1 MANPASGSHARPLSY
16 FLRQRY
22 QPWAIALVVALLA
35 LAAACGGGE
44 PSGGGAPPPG
54 GVIAKLVEASADVVV
69 SAELASQRL
78 LVEAVPST
86 LPLAPGETT
95 VVTALAYDATGRQV
109 QDATFR
115 WTTLSPL
122 AGAVS
127 ARGVFRSGLGK
138 GTFTDAL
145 EVEARSPS
153 VSGVARARVTVV
165 ILEAEASRRP
175 SRIRVSP
182 TRLEVDPGEVVQV
195 VAFAE
200 DGNGVIL
207 PGLRLEWSVADPSA
221 GAVTPLGRFTGG
233 QVAGAF
239 PGGIRVKLAA
249 PRNDE
254 EAKIS
259 TAVDVSVRDETDRL
273 RNVFAVILPQ
283 AALVRPNQE
292 IAFTALA
299 LDGRGNNLKPS
310 RTTWRLLDA
319 AAGAIGANGRF
330 RAGSKQG
337 QYLDVLAV
345 DMVLPSR
352 GGFVQT
358 RATASVTVA
367 EASDILRLPFSSSK
381 AVLFPERVELSQ
393 GESFAFSVVAID
405 QSGRRVRNPSVA
417 WALASQVGKIAEDGR
432 VTTTGAPGFY
442 PNSLKATI
450 TLEGPEGQ
458 VTQELLASVTIR
470 GPLARAEVN
479 PLRAM
484 VAPKG
489 RVQFTATAY
498 DANGV
503 VLPDV
508 TFRWRVADAKA
519 GSISRDGLLRAG
531 ADVGEF
537 LQAVRVQATQRPRR

>member
-1 MANPASGSHARPLSY
+1 ML
-16 FLRQRY
+16 
-22 QPWAIALVVALLA
+22 
-35 LAAACGGGE
+35 
-44 PSGGGAPPPG
+44 
-54 GVIAKLVEASADVVV
+54 EASADVVV
-69 SAELASQRL
+69 SAELASRRL

-86 LPLAPGETT
+86 LPLTPGETT

-122 AGAVS
+122 AGTVS

-138 GTFTDAL
+138 GTFLDAL
-145 EVEARSPS
+145 EVEARSSS
-153 VSGVARARVTVV
+153 VSGVARARVAVV
-165 ILEAEASRRP
+165 ILDAEASRRP

-200 DGNGVIL
+200 DTNGIIL
-207 PGLRLEWSVADPSA
+207 PGMRLEWSVTDQNA

-239 PGGIRVKLAA
+239 PSGIRVKLAS
-249 PRNDE
+249 PQNDE

-259 TAVDVSVRDETDRL
+259 TAVNVRVRDETDRL
-273 RNVFAVILPQ
+273 RGIFAVILPQ
-283 AALVRPNQE
+283 LVLVRPNQE

-299 LDGRGNNLKPS
+299 LDSRGNNLRPS
-310 RTTWRLLDA
+310 RITWRLLDP
-319 AAGAIGANGRF
+319 AAGVIGANGRF
-330 RAGSKQG
+330 RAGTTQG
-337 QYLDVLAV
+337 QYLDVLTV

-352 GGFVQT
+352 GGLVQT
-358 RATASVTVA
+358 RATASVTIA
-367 EASDILRLPFSSSK
+367 ETLDILNPRFASSK
-381 AVLFPERVELSQ
+381 AVLFPERVELSP

-405 QSGRRVRNPSVA
+405 QSGKRVRNPSVA
-417 WALASQVGKIAEDGR
+417 WTLSPEVGRIAVDGR
-432 VTTTGAPGFY
+432 VTATGAPGIY
-442 PNSLKATI
+442 PNSLMATI
-450 TLEGPEGQ
+450 TLGDQGGQ

-470 GPLARAEVN
+470 GPLARVEVY
-479 PLRAM
+479 PLKAT
-484 VAPKG
+484 VAPRG
-489 RVQFTATAY
+489 RAQFTGTAH

-508 TFRWRVADAKA
+508 TFRWSMTDAKA
-519 GSISRDGLLRAG
+519 GAISRDGLLRAG

-537 LQAVRVQATQRPRR
+537 LQAVKVQAMQRPRQ